1 MPVLDDFKGASI
13 LCKVAFILLLIAS
26 MFTCIS
32 YITTSWGYEANFPSS
47 SSNLNHIG
55 LWRLCGDGD
64 RPTGC
69 NALDGWA
76 NGKALVSL
84 NENVYIMTI
93 IASFFSL

>member
-1 MPVLDDFKGASI
+1 MTHCQVLIVRSRYLRQHSG
-13 LCKVAFILLLIAS
+13 ILL
-26 MFTCIS
+26 
-32 YITTSWGYEANFPSS
+32 EKSS

-69 NALDGWA
+69 QALDGWA

>member
-1 MPVLDDFKGASI
+1 M
-13 LCKVAFILLLIAS
+13 
-26 MFTCIS
+26 
-32 YITTSWGYEANFPSS
+32 TTSWGYAANIPPSS
-47 SSNLNHIG
+47 SSFLNHIG

-69 NALDGWA
+69 QALDGWA

-93 IASFFSL
+93 NASFFSL